1 MLPKAQAQLCSLG
14 VGWGSMFNTPASALG
29 VLVPS
34 RDREGAAP
42 SGSSMYC
49 DFSKA
54 MRALISQI
62 RCSFLTGI
70 RAGQLR
76 SWLACWGGT
85 ELSGRWVLAQ
95 TRLFSL
101 LSLAKHVH
109 PSHFISLLKAG
120 LLCQA
125 QLHKPSGMLWCL
137 TSELRPE
144 SAQEGSLQNICAQ
157 MELRSCR
164 VPPFSPRLR
173 F

>member
-14 VGWGSMFNTPASALG
+14 LGWGGTLNIPTSALG
-29 VLVPS
+29 VLVTS
-34 RDREGAAP
+34 RGREGAAP
-42 SGSSMYC
+42 SVSSMCC

-54 MRALISQI
+54 VRAPISQTW
-62 RCSFLTGI
+62 CSFLTGI

-120 LLCQA
+120 LQCQA

-144 SAQEGSLQNICAQ
+144 SAHAGSLQNICAQ
-157 MELRSCR
+157 MEFGSCR

-173 F
+173 S